1 MFRLG
6 QTSQFSYPVNVE
18 IVGDGGVRKTHT
30 FTAIFR
36 RIEREEFD
44 ALVEQVTSGELKP
57 RELIDRVLLGWK
69 DIQDADGNDLPFSDE
84 AKAEVFGVL
93 PVMPAI
99 VTAFIEANT
108 PKGRA
113 KN

>member
-18 IVGDGGVRKTHT
+18 IVGDSGIRKTHT
-30 FTAIFR
+30 FTAVFR
-36 RIEREEFD
+36 RIERDEFD
-44 ALVEQVTSGELKP
+44 DLVERVRAGEVKD
-57 RELIDRVLLGWK
+57 RDVVDRVLLDWR
-69 DIQDADGNDLPFSDE
+69 DVEDADGNALACDHAGKAQLFS
-84 AKAEVFGVL
+84 VL
-93 PVMPAI
+93 PVVPAI
-99 VTAFIEANT
+99 AAAFLEANT

>member
-6 QTSQFSYPVNVE
+6 QSNQFSYPVNVE

-30 FTAIFR
+30 FTAQYK
-36 RIEREEFD
+36 RIDRDEFD
-44 ALVEQVTSGELKP
+44 AIVDQVRAGELKD
-57 RELIDRVLLGWK
+57 RDLVDRVLVGWK
-69 DIQDADGNDLPFSDE
+69 DVQDEDGNELPYGDAGKE
-84 AKAEVFGVL
+84 ALYSVL
-93 PVMPAI
+93 PVLPAI
-99 VTAFIEANT
+99 AAAFLEANT